1 MSYFVENGRGVGF
14 CPSGKVLAF
23 LGCVI
28 FAVLLAG
35 SGEMAGQSGPDPNTS
50 SGNRSGGRPDRGP
63 LIGPGAGFGAVAPV
77 DPTYLQQGPGGSG
90 RPNMPRQP
98 WVPPSI
104 QRPGAVESE
113 PEVPKFVAPDL
124 PRNLVTLFQEAWQ
137 AKKQDNYAK
146 LGAMLHHRRGV
157 IKKTKVGDSNV
168 PQEWVDDE
176 KYLTNCQI
184 LIRQGKYMEAV
195 ELIQPRWE
203 QRRED
208 ELLNGD
214 LGMALVQASLSA
226 VVIDDQPVLGREQ
239 MKQILDMVIDRDPM
253 QIEAAVVRAWMI
265 DANQDEEFLRLE
277 SRPSII
283 ERNRRLLP
291 IQQSLD
297 ADLGRE
303 DQTAAAQPESVRPNF
318 IPGMPPG
325 MYPGMPPGMYSGAN
339 RTAAPAGWP
348 QSKSG
353 VPESIS
359 RFLFSVISYSLGIS
373 RDPVFD
379 EVARCKEFFNSEYF
393 LMTDR
398 SGYTYAYI
406 KGRLWQQMQASG
418 RSQWRFLDKPNKQ
431 GPWQASSL
439 YLFRWS
445 GKEEEIEKYFTQ
457 DGGLTGA
464 RANSGFPRQYNSN
477 SRQSSTGFGNQGDQQ
492 PLSELRN
499 LYNLLRDKQPIDNGD
514 LGQIG
519 EYTLTIYDSSP
530 IFVEHLLTIPIHVS
544 PVTTFKSA
552 WRRQKTM
559 ALGAEEG
566 KYLVFSYSQLNTLK
580 SLQGPLTQQQSQSR
594 EYASKFDMV
603 PLFCVLEKEKGSVE
617 INFYRDDQ
625 GERYLISD
633 KGQKIYFTDSDMLEL
648 HTPGFQPGKPYK
660 GRLIRPVSFSRYD
673 DDLDTAKRML
683 KWACDTQSPALSELI
698 GDIEKNGRRGKTVDE
713 LLFDAVF
720 LGKTAISTD
729 RSQGQNWQQTL
740 WDHKLH
746 IENAK
751 EFFVSTPYGFD
762 PRGRLFI
769 WQNLDSSSGG
779 NPWEP
784 RGLSGAM
791 PSAMRTAMMPMGG
804 PGMPAGRRG
813 MPMGGP
819 MSRSIIGGETGN
831 EPSSLIFLDEN
842 GEIVSQFYDDSQLD
856 SLKAGQQSDFL
867 VPSDQTVP
875 SPFIGISS
883 QWQPETMRQKAQQA
897 DAKGNLHL
905 AATLYREMPPLD
917 FVFTSIPTG
926 VPSSSQIKA
935 MISEME
941 SAIQNAVNKLQIK
954 IEFAKIL
961 EKMGRSDQ
969 ANEMQ
974 WGVKASWKLAVK
986 PLLEEFE
993 RFAVSYGYIVSDGFL
1008 QKQAVV
1014 TQLLANIPPTEDT
1027 AKEQS
1032 QSFMARLIKGIKTME
1047 QPSQKSSDPV
1057 DTNIKFNLTDFES
1070 ADGIDQIDKRL
1081 TQFYQGKPSITEYL
1095 KAKQWLLTQHPNLL
1109 MRSPDNEFES
1119 MIFSWKPLEISAGE
1133 IGHLDSLAKP
1143 SEEFSQLWN
1152 EVLYKVETK
1161 QYGLA
1166 RLSLFEAAYHQRNAA
1181 AQNKPESLDYLV
1193 RSANAIA
1200 MLWLATGSE
1209 SFLYGPVRFGT
1220 DFVKI
1225 TDNELKDFIQPRMA
1239 VKLSGEQVDYYL
1251 RPIRNITD
1259 TVTRL
1264 SESDEY
1270 LNRRFFWFEYVQ
1282 LACDTGLDRSAATGY
1297 QQLGELPQSP
1307 KKDPVKTHERE
1318 SVYQAKQM
1326 LQQAYV
1332 QKRLTPIGALRSCDT
1347 IMERWPESIEAQE
1360 AEEMIKSILRS
1371 RPAEKK
1377 ERQKEGKYTG
1387 E

>member
-1 MSYFVENGRGVGF
+1 MSYFVENDRGVGF

-28 FAVLLAG
+28 FAVLSAG
-35 SGEMAGQSGPDPNTS
+35 SGELAGQSGPDPNTS

-63 LIGPGAGFGAVAPV
+63 LIGPGAGLGPAAPV
-77 DPTYLQQGPGGSG
+77 DPTSLQQGPGGPQSPNPNP
-90 RPNMPRQP
+90 RPWEPRP
-98 WVPPSI
+98 I
-104 QRPGAVESE
+104 QRPGAVESK
-113 PEVPKFVAPDL
+113 PAVPKFVAPDF
-124 PRNLVTLFQEAWQ
+124 PRNLATLFQEAWQ

-203 QRRED
+203 QRRGD

-253 QIEAAVVRAWMI
+253 QIEADVVRAWMI

-325 MYPGMPPGMYSGAN
+325 MYPGMPPGMYPGVG
-339 RTAAPAGWP
+339 RAATPAGWP

-406 KGRLWQQMQASG
+406 KGHLWQQMQASG

-445 GKEEEIEKYFTQ
+445 GKEEEIEKYFVQ
-457 DGGLTGA
+457 EGGLAGA
-464 RANSGFPRQYNSN
+464 GGGSGFPRQYNSN
-477 SRQSSTGFGNQGDQQ
+477 SRQSSTGLGGQDDQQ
-492 PLSELRN
+492 PASGLRN
-499 LYNLLRDKQPIDNGD
+499 LYNLLRDRQPIANGD

-530 IFVEHLLTIPIHVS
+530 VFVEHLLTIPIHVS

-559 ALGAEEG
+559 ALGANEEG
-566 KYLVFSYSQLNTLK
+566 KYLVFSYAQLSTLK

-648 HTPGFQPGKPYK
+648 RTPGFQPGKPYK
-660 GRLIRPVSFSRYD
+660 GRLIRPMSFSRYD
-673 DDLDTAKRML
+673 DDLDSAKRML
-683 KWACDTQSPALSELI
+683 KWACDTQSAALSELI

-729 RSQGQNWQQTL
+729 RSQDQNWQQTL

-769 WQNLDSSSGG
+769 WQNLGGSSG
-779 NPWEP
+779 NPWGAG
-784 RGLSGAM
+784 GLPGM
-791 PSAMRTAMMPMGG
+791 PSAMRNAMMPMGG

-926 VPSSSQIKA
+926 VPSSSEIKA

-954 IEFAKIL
+954 IEFAKVL

-1057 DTNIKFNLTDFES
+1057 DTNIKFNLTDFEPV
-1070 ADGIDQIDKRL
+1070 DGIDQIDKRL

-1095 KAKQWLLTQHPNLL
+1095 KAKQWLREQHPTLL

-1297 QQLGELPQSP
+1297 QQLGELPQSQ
-1307 KKDPVKTHERE
+1307 KKDPAKTHERE

-1360 AEEMIKSILRS
+1360 AEEMIKSILRN
-1371 RPAEKK
+1371 RPDEKK
-1377 ERQKEGKYTG
+1377 ERQKQGKYTG